1 MSSSSSSSRAQK
13 ERIGRLN
20 LLDKKL
26 TRLFHVKSMS
36 QNDAFVIN
44 YAYEEKQNMNY
55 TYGLGLNGILCIT
68 TNFLFFR
75 SNRKLFQLGFTLTA
89 FGCIYA
95 FVRKRLETRYNA
107 ILEPYFEKYKV
118 K

>member
-1 MSSSSSSSRAQK
+1 MSSSSSSRAQK

-26 TRLFHVKSMS
+26 TRLFHVKSMT

-44 YAYEEKQNMNY
+44 YAYEEKQNLNFW
-55 TYGLGLNGILCIT
+55 YGLGLNGALVIT
-68 TNFLFFR
+68 ANYLLFKN
-75 SNRKLFQLGFTLTA
+75 NRKLFQFGFCLTSFA
-89 FGCIYA
+89 CINI
-95 FVRKRLETRYNA
+95 FIRKRLETRYNN